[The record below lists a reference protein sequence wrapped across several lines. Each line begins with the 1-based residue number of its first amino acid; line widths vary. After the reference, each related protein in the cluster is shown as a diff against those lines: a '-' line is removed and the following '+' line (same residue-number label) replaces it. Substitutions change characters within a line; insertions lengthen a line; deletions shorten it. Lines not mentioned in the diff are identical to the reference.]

1 MSYRRKHIKPK
12 LKKKKKFYQQPLFFI
27 FIVFLLVVIALYFI
41 LFFSKF
47 QISAIDISGNEN
59 IESQDIENLAWLN
72 INRKLFSLGP
82 IMIETKSIFT
92 VDSKAL
98 VKNIL
103 DTFPSIQEVK
113 IQKKLPNS
121 ITLTIQE
128 RKPFAVFCPPAQAGQ
143 NDKECFFLDES
154 GVIFDELENIPQD
167 MFVVRKEASN
177 QEIFS
182 GENIINK
189 DTISMISKIEK
200 ELENNFQVGVKEV
213 LISDSLVF
221 TTSENWKIYF
231 DPASDI
237 NSQITKMNVLLND
250 EIPPNIRKNLQ
261 YIYLQYK
268 GRAYYK

>member
-103 DTFPSIQEVK
+103 DTF
-113 IQKKLPNS
+113 
-121 ITLTIQE
+121 
-128 RKPFAVFCPPAQAGQ
+128 
-143 NDKECFFLDES
+143 
-154 GVIFDELENIPQD
+154 
-167 MFVVRKEASN
+167 
-177 QEIFS
+177 
-182 GENIINK
+182 
-189 DTISMISKIEK
+189 
-200 ELENNFQVGVKEV
+200 
-213 LISDSLVF
+213 
-221 TTSENWKIYF
+221 
-231 DPASDI
+231 
-237 NSQITKMNVLLND
+237 
-250 EIPPNIRKNLQ
+250 
-261 YIYLQYK
+261 
-268 GRAYYK
+268 